1 LYTEQINLLWV
12 KNNATAR
19 RGQMSRI
26 KRFSRVTN
34 YVLYYGL
41 GREKDISRF
50 DLAIVEP
57 AGQTKES
64 IEVVKSSG
72 TLLLAYISIMELA
85 LWEKELKLL
94 EKDDFIHHQGEPLIN
109 SFNNYVLDIRSDRWK
124 NIIMERA
131 ENLLHHHRYDG
142 LFLDTIGDIEWA
154 GFTCETGDSLLLAAA
169 NIVKDLR
176 DQFPDYLLLQNNG
189 FNRLFDYTA
198 RHIDGICW
206 ENPVFSDESYALWS
220 QAILEKLSWYQIKEG
235 IKIFLLLEECSSDQE
250 NKSLVKK
257 IAQTRKYLLYLAP
270 VGYVEGI
277 NDYFTG

>member
-1 LYTEQINLLWV
+1 
-12 KNNATAR
+12 
-19 RGQMSRI
+19 MSRI